1 MKKGQVWVETVI
13 YTLIGLALIGL
24 VLAIVMPKI
33 TEFKDK
39 STIEQTID
47 VLNAFDSKV
56 NEVLAA
62 PGNVRELEL
71 KMRRG
76 DLYVNSTGESIVYE
90 LKPLDTE
97 YSESGTTIEIGNVNV
112 TTFEIGSE
120 YGISLLLDFSAYN
133 LTYDGEEIEEKFSE
147 VSIPYKFIIENKG
160 VSGTENK
167 IQIDIRVS

>member
-1 MKKGQVWVETVI
+1 MKRGQIWVETVI

-33 TEFKDK
+33 SEFKDK

-62 PGNVRELEL
+62 PGNVREIKL

-76 DLYVNSTGESIVYE
+76 DLYVNGEEDTIVYE
-90 LKPLDTE
+90 LKPLNTK
-97 YSESGTTIEIGNVNV
+97 YSEPGVTIEIGNVNV
-112 TTFEIGSE
+112 TTTEIGAD
-120 YGISLLLDFSAYN
+120 YGITLLLDFSAYN
-133 LTYDGEEIEEKFSE
+133 LTFDNEDVEEKFSE
-147 VSIPYKFIIENKG
+147 VSIPYKFLIENKG
-160 VSGTENK
+160 VSENI